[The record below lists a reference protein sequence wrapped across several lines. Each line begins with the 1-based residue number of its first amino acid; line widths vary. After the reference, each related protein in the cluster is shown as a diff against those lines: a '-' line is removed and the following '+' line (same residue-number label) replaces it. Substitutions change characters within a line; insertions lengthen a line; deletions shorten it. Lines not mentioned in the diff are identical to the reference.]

1 MREAFYPG
9 VCAVSLTVLAA
20 CGTEQEQAASPASD
34 LHHGVLHVLNWADY
48 IGESS
53 IPDFEARTGI
63 KVVYDVYDSNEMLST
78 KLLTGNSGYD
88 VVFPSGEYLA
98 RDIPAGVFLPLDK
111 SRLPNLSHLDPAIT
125 RIAGTYDPGNQYAIP
140 YLWGTTGIGYNP
152 EKVARLLGTRKIDSW
167 SVLFDPETASKLA
180 SCGIAMLDSA
190 VGIFGPAKIYLGRD
204 INSET
209 AEDLADAE
217 ELLLKVAPLVR
228 YFDSS
233 RYVNDLAT
241 GEICIAIGW
250 SYGIYQAQV
259 RGAQAAAPVEI
270 DYVLPKEGAP
280 MWFDFAAIPVDAPNP
295 EGAHAFLDFLLEPDV
310 IATISN
316 TVGQPSGNST
326 ALPLVEAS
334 IRDNPNLYPTAE
346 VMQRLQ
352 AYQPPSQEFT
362 RRVNRAWTRIRSG
375 Q

>member
-1 MREAFYPG
+1 M
-9 VCAVSLTVLAA
+9 LTA
-20 CGTEQEQAASPASD
+20 CGSEQEQPASPASEP
-34 LHHGVLHVLNWADY
+34 HHSVLHVLNWADY
-48 IGESS
+48 IGEST
-53 IPDFEARTGI
+53 IRDFEARTAI
-63 KVVYDVYDSNEMLST
+63 RVVYDVYDSNEMLST

-125 RIAGTYDPGNQYAIP
+125 TIAGTYDPGNRYSIP

-152 EKVARLLGTRKIDSW
+152 EKVAKVLGNRKIDSW

-209 AEDLADAE
+209 AGDLADAE
-217 ELLLKVAPLVR
+217 DLLMKVAPLVH

-250 SYGIYQAQV
+250 SYGIYQAQI

-280 MWFDFAAIPVDAPNP
+280 MWFDFAAMPVDAPNP

-316 TVGQPSGNST
+316 TVGQPNGNST

-334 IRDNPNLYPTAE
+334 IRDNPHFYPTAE

-362 RRVNRAWTRIRSG
+362 RRANRAWTRIRSG